1 MKLILVSIDVG
12 TAGNQLLH
20 DIKLTR
26 AGSGHE
32 HRLAAVAHG
41 PCVGAVGDQ
50 LQSDFRGP
58 HLNGD
63 LKGPEVLAVARI
75 GIGAGL

>member
-20 DIKLTR
+20 HIKLTR

-41 PCVGAVGDQ
+41 LWVGAWAINCKAI
-50 LQSDFRGP
+50 S
-58 HLNGD
+58 
-63 LKGPEVLAVARI
+63 VARTSM
-75 GIGAGL
+75 AT